1 MQDEERYRL
10 MCELSGAKRRAERME
25 SKVRK
30 IRALVEKADNEKV
43 EELKV
48 RAVLNY
54 ISLCLIDKCYDYT
67 HPGLLYTCKV
77 LYCRLYTL

>member
-1 MQDEERYRL
+1 MYSNLLPTQDEERYRL

-54 ISLCLIDKCYDYT
+54 ILLCLINVMIIHTWIVVYM
-67 HPGLLYTCKV
+67 
-77 LYCRLYTL
+77 